1 MEFIM
6 NIVAIVQA
14 RQDSIRFPSKVLQ
27 KINNKS
33 LIEILLKRLSRS
45 KNLNN
50 IILATSSKNKNKELC
65 KLVND
70 LGFDVYNGSE
80 SDVLKRYYDASKKYQ
95 ADIIVRITADCPLID
110 PKLLDEIIK
119 LFLNNDYDYISN
131 TITPTFPDGMD
142 IEIMTFQAV
151 KKAYKKSKKQF
162 DREHVTP
169 FIKKNKDFKKYNY
182 VNKKDLSHFRLT
194 VDYPE
199 DLVLI
204 KRLVKE
210 FKNSILFSWKEIEKT
225 LISKKDIFYV
235 NNNFERDEGSNM
247 SSGQKMWKRAKKII
261 PGGTMLF
268 SKNPDNFLPKQ
279 WPAYYSKA
287 HKSFIWDLDDNKFI
301 DMSYMGVGT
310 NILGYS
316 NKKVDNEV
324 IKYLK
329 RGNMSTLNSK
339 EEILLAEKLVE
350 LHPWSQMVRFAR
362 SGGEANAIAIRIARA
377 ASGKDN
383 VAVCGYHGWHD
394 WYLSSNINDKN
405 NLTQHLMKDLEAKG
419 VPKHLRNTTFT
430 FEYNNF
436 NQLKRIVN
444 KHNIGV
450 IKMEVSRNYAPKN
463 NFLENIRKLATK
475 KNIVLIFDECTS
487 GFRRNFGGLHKY
499 YNVEPDMAMFGKAI
513 GNGYAVTAVIGKEE
527 IMNAAQ
533 QTFISSTFWTERSG
547 SVAALKTLELMEKL
561 KSWEI
566 ISKKGLYIKKIWK
579 EIADKNKV
587 KINISGLDAMPS
599 FSFLGENSN
608 LCKSILTQEMLR
620 KNILAVN
627 SVYLAVTHTDNIL
640 ERYLNEL
647 DKVFELIGKNQNDK
661 DLNKLL
667 KGPPAQLGFKRLN

>member
-1 MEFIM
+1 MEFNMKI
-6 NIVAIVQA
+6 IAIVQA
-14 RQDSIRFPSKVLQ
+14 RQDSIRFPNKVLQ
-27 KINNKS
+27 KIKSKS
-33 LIEILLKRLSRS
+33 LIEILLKRLSQS
-45 KNLNN
+45 KLLDN
-50 IILATSSKNKNKELC
+50 IIMATSSKNKNKELC
-65 KLVND
+65 NLVND
-70 LGFDVYNGSE
+70 LGFNVYNGNE
-80 SDVLKRYYDASKKYQ
+80 NDVLKRYYDASKKYK

-110 PKLLDEIIK
+110 PYLLDEMIN
-119 LFLNNDYDYISN
+119 LFLKKNYDYISN
-131 TITPTFPDGMD
+131 TIIPTYPDGMD
-142 IEIMTFQAV
+142 IEIMTFQALE
-151 KKAYKKSKKQF
+151 KAHRISKKLF

-169 FIKKNKDFKKYNY
+169 FIKRNKNFKKFNFS
-182 VNKKDLSHFRLT
+182 NKNDLSHFRLT

-199 DLVLI
+199 DLVVI
-204 KRLVKE
+204 KRLIKQ
-210 FKNSILFSWKEIEKT
+210 FKNNILFSWNEIEKII
-225 LISKKDIFYV
+225 ISKKNIFNV

-247 SSGQKMWKRAKKII
+247 SSGQKMWKRAKNII

-287 HKSFIWDLDDNKFI
+287 HKSFIWDLDNNKFV

-350 LHPWSQMVRFAR
+350 LHPWAQMVRFAR

-394 WYLSSNINDKN
+394 WYLSSNINNKN
-405 NLTQHLMKDLEAKG
+405 NLSQHLMRELEVKG
-419 VPKHLRNTTFT
+419 VPKYLKNTTFT

-436 NQLKRIVN
+436 NQLKKIVST
-444 KHNIGV
+444 KNIGV
-450 IKMEVSRNYAPKN
+450 IKMEVSRNFKPKN
-463 NFLENIRKLATK
+463 NFLENVRKLATK

-487 GFRRNFGGLHKY
+487 GFRRNFGGLHKF
-499 YNVEPDMAMFGKAI
+499 YNVEPDMAMFGKAL
-513 GNGYAVTAVIGKEE
+513 GNGYAVTAVIGKKE

-547 SVAALKTLELMEKL
+547 SVAALKTLELMESL

-566 ISKKGLYIKKIWK
+566 ISKKGLFIKENWKKI
-579 EIADKNKV
+579 ADNNKV
-587 KINISGLDAMPS
+587 KININGLDAMPS
-599 FSFLGENSN
+599 FSFLGDKSN
-608 LCKSILTQEMLR
+608 LCKSILTQEMLKR
-620 KNILAVN
+620 NILATN
-627 SVYLAVTHTDNIL
+627 SVYLSVTHSDKIL
-640 ERYLNEL
+640 DRYLNEL
-647 DKVFELIGKNQNDK
+647 DKVFDLIGKHQKNK
-661 DLNKLL
+661 DFHKLL
-667 KGPPAQLGFKRLN
+667 NGPSAQLGFKRLN

>member
-1 MEFIM
+1 MKI
-6 NIVAIVQA
+6 IAIVQA

-45 KNLNN
+45 KLLDS
-50 IILATSSKNKNKELC
+50 IIVATSKKNKNIELC
-65 KLVND
+65 NLIND
-70 LGFDVYNGSE
+70 LGFKVFNGSE
-80 SDVLKRYYDASKKYQ
+80 NDVLKRYYDASKKYQ

-110 PKLLDEIIK
+110 PILLDEMIK
-119 LFLNNDYDYISN
+119 LFLKNDYDYISN
-131 TITPTFPDGMD
+131 TIKPTFPDGMD
-142 IEIMTFQAV
+142 IEIMTFQAI
-151 KKAYKKSKKQF
+151 KKAHKNSKKQF

-169 FIKKNKDFKKYNY
+169 FIKQNKDFKKFNFL
-182 VNKKDLSHFRLT
+182 NKNDLSHFRLT

-199 DLVLI
+199 DLVLVKKLI
-204 KRLVKE
+204 KE
-210 FKNSILFSWKEIEKT
+210 FKKSILFSWKEIEKI
-225 LISKKDIFYV
+225 LISKKDSFNF
-235 NNNFERDEGSNM
+235 NNNFVRDEGSTM
-247 SSGQKMWKRAKKII
+247 STGQKMWKRAKKII

-279 WPAYYSKA
+279 WPAYFSKA
-287 HKSFIWDLDDNKFI
+287 HESFIWDLDNNKFI

-324 IKYLK
+324 IKYLR

-339 EEILLAEKLVE
+339 EEILLAEKLVD

-383 VAVCGYHGWHD
+383 IAVCGYHGWHD

-405 NLTQHLMKDLEAKG
+405 NLSQHLMKDLEVKG
-419 VPKHLRNTTFT
+419 VPKHLKNTTFT

-436 NQLKRIVN
+436 DQLKKIVN

-450 IKMEVSRNYAPKN
+450 IKMEVSRNYAPKK
-463 NFLENIRKLATK
+463 NFLENVRKLATK

-487 GFRRNFGGLHKY
+487 GFRRNFGGLHKF
-499 YNVEPDMAMFGKAI
+499 YNVEPDMAMFGKAM
-513 GNGYAVTAVIGKEE
+513 GNGYAVTAVIGKQE

-533 QTFISSTFWTERSG
+533 KTFISSTFWTERSG
-547 SVAALKTLELMEKL
+547 SVAALKTLELMESL

-566 ISKKGLYIKKIWK
+566 VTKKGLCIKKNWRK
-579 EIADKNKV
+579 IADKNKV
-587 KINISGLDAMPS
+587 KINILGLDAMPS
-599 FSFLGENSN
+599 FLFLGDNSN
-608 LCKSILTQEMLR
+608 LCKSILTQEMLK
-620 KNILAVN
+620 KNILATN
-627 SVYLAVTHTDNIL
+627 SVYLSVTHSDKIL
-640 ERYLNEL
+640 DRYFNEL
-647 DKVFELIGKNQNDK
+647 DKIFDLIGKNQKNK
-661 DLNKLL
+661 DFHKLL
-667 KGPPAQLGFKRLN
+667 EGPPAQLGFKRLN